1 MLTFA
6 SSYIQGIFSCMCAN
20 ARIAKGSSRFL
31 AVKPTAF
38 QIKWIHVLLREDLQL
53 KTYPDL
59 QSVHPVS
66 CLWLIPCNEGNKQ
79 VCDSV
84 NIYIYILRHFIGWYG
99 LFVLFIFALFWV
111 TEELDLCHSSVSLWH
126 WGVFISTPVM
136 FPELIGSL
144 MKLFTQTCKKYI

>member
-1 MLTFA
+1 M
-6 SSYIQGIFSCMCAN
+6 QGIFSCMRVN

-66 CLWLIPCNEGNKQ
+66 RLWLIPYNEGNKQ
-79 VCDSV
+79 VCESV
-84 NIYIYILRHFIGWYG
+84 NIYLYFTSLHWLIWF
-99 LFVLFIFALFWV
+99 LFVTYICSFLSDRRAW
-111 TEELDLCHSSVSLWH
+111 SVSLLSFF
-126 WGVFISTPVM
+126 VSLRCFKFSTGHVSRADWLFNEAVHPR
-136 FPELIGSL
+136 
-144 MKLFTQTCKKYI
+144 MKK